1 MNQIELT
8 EDDRGLPLVR
18 VQLAKAQAHA
28 VLYLHDYERVQALTG
43 NASWFLNSSGNGHRY
58 VRVWHAPTA
67 RNVMV
72 ARLIL
77 CAERDTVRYQDSD
90 SLNLRRE
97 NLIRPRPTAFRSI
110 PRNSR

>member
-8 EDDRGLPLVR
+8 EDARGLPLVR

-28 VLYLHDYERVQALTG
+28 VLHLHDYERVQALTG

-58 VRVWHAPTA
+58 VRVWHPATA

-77 CAERDTVRYQDSD
+77 GIEQGAIRHQDGD
-90 SLNLRRE
+90 PLNLRRA
-97 NLIRPRPTAFRSI
+97 NLIRPLRRAF
-110 PRNSR
+110 

>member
-8 EDDRGLPLVR
+8 EDTRGHLLVR
-18 VQLAKAQAHA
+18 VQFAKAQAHA
-28 VLYLHDYERVQALTG
+28 VLYLTDYQRVQAVTG
-43 NASWFLNSSGNGHRY
+43 NASWFLNSTGNGHRY

-77 CAERDTVRYQDSD
+77 GTERETIRYQDGD

-97 NLIRPRPTAFRSI
+97 NLMRPRR
-110 PRNSR
+110 R

>member
-8 EDDRGLPLVR
+8 EDSCGHPLAR
-18 VQLAKAQAHA
+18 VQFAKAQVHA
-28 VLYLHDYERVQALTG
+28 VLYLRDYERVQALTG
-43 NASWFLNSSGNGHRY
+43 NASWFLNSSGNGHHY
-58 VRVWHAPTA
+58 VRVWHAPAA

-77 CAERDTVRYQDSD
+77 GTERETIRYQDGD

-97 NLIRPRPTAFRSI
+97 NLIRPQ
-110 PRNSR
+110 NSRRRHR

>member
-8 EDDRGLPLVR
+8 EDSRGHPLAR
-18 VQLAKAQAHA
+18 VQFAKAQAYA
-28 VLYLHDYERVQALTG
+28 VLYLSDYERVQALTG

-72 ARLIL
+72 SRLIL
-77 CAERDTVRYQDSD
+77 GVEQGAIRHQDGD
-90 SLNLRRE
+90 PLNLRRN
-97 NLIRPRPTAFRSI
+97 NLVRPRRGAV
-110 PRNSR
+110 